1 MPTGIK
7 TSQLPAASALD
18 GSELVA
24 LLQGGISKKSTAGAV
39 AGLAGSGTVT
49 TLTGSVSGHAYCV
62 QPVQS
67 SLYKRAVIVL
77 VNWKDAGQAY
87 TFPTAFANVAQA
99 IVNSFPAASISLTA
113 ATLADNHLGT
123 AVNQVIVIEGN

>member
-1 MPTGIK
+1 M
-7 TSQLPAASALD
+7 
-18 GSELVA
+18 V
-24 LLQGGISKKSTAGAV
+24 QGGVSKQSTAGAV
-39 AGLAGSGTVT
+39 AGLAGAGTVT

-62 QPVQS
+62 QPVQA

-77 VNWKDAGQAY
+77 VNWKDAGQTY

-99 IVNSFPAASISLTA
+99 IVNSFPPATVGLTSA
-113 ATLADNHLGT
+113 VLADNHTGT